1 MEKHLSIG
9 ATRAAELAG
18 IMTGKSMMTIVN
30 WRSSFLDNGEIPES
44 YSGKYERDGVVW
56 NNEHL
61 NKKAAKYIRNNSNV
75 KGKPNLTA
83 GGFCEYVNNDLLRNE
98 TLEPGYPRKI
108 GLETARKW
116 MHELG
121 FEVVLKKK
129 GTYVDG
135 HEWEDV
141 VEYRKKFLRKMVG
154 LGFLSKDNAP
164 TEDAKKALPADIPAP
179 TGNVDKTVVIFHD
192 ESTFQANDDQPTL
205 WAEKGTS
212 VMRPKSKGSGIM
224 VSDFI
229 DEKNGYLAL
238 TQEEYD
244 RAKIEDPKAKMYA
257 RQLLEYGES
266 KEGYWTSDKFVTWR
280 FRLGKTSKKI

>member
-1 MEKHLSIG
+1 
-9 ATRAAELAG
+9 
-18 IMTGKSMMTIVN
+18 
-30 WRSSFLDNGEIPES
+30 
-44 YSGKYERDGVVW
+44 
-56 NNEHL
+56 
-61 NKKAAKYIRNNSNV
+61 
-75 KGKPNLTA
+75 
-83 GGFCEYVNNDLLRNE
+83 
-98 TLEPGYPRKI
+98 
-108 GLETARKW
+108 

-135 HEWEDV
+135 HEREDV
-141 VEYRKKFLRKMVG
+141 VEYCKKFLRKMVG

-266 KEGYWTSDKFVTWR
+266 KEGYWTLDKFMLQIKEAVKIVKIKYPRTEGWR
-280 FRLGKTSKKI
+280 VVWIFDHSSCHGQRCFGCIQDECQSWWQAACHA

>member
-135 HEWEDV
+135 HEREDV

-212 VMRPKSKGSGIM
+212 VMRP
-224 VSDFI
+224 
-229 DEKNGYLAL
+229 
-238 TQEEYD
+238 
-244 RAKIEDPKAKMYA
+244 
-257 RQLLEYGES
+257 
-266 KEGYWTSDKFVTWR
+266 
-280 FRLGKTSKKI
+280 